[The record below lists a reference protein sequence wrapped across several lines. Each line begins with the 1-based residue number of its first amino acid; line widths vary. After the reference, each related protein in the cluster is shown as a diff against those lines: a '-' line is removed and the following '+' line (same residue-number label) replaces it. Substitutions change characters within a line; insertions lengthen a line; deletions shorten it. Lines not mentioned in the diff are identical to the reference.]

1 MFSTFVIGMRYN
13 PWVLTVEAFMQGLQ
27 DWYSAPHL
35 RPEPIFLL
43 ECWSIKSWMDPYIHS
58 VQGTSRPHVFR
69 FSCHEDDVQM
79 FTKDYHSS
87 ASSWMG
93 PYSFLNICPS
103 DSPLPLLPAQLDST
117 ILKDT
122 LSALTE
128 LNNAQAM
135 KKSYQDLVSIFNN
148 PPPDRL
154 TSDPFAWVYQ
164 YRHAQ
169 AEHLSDM
176 EPLDRPI
183 NASISLSGS
192 ATLEITTVK
201 PDDGA
206 IVAIAGEKGAVWL
219 GVVCRTTRACIFL
232 DWLDEGTDGSYH
244 LTTDPRT
251 SVSYNSLLCAD
262 VSLDLNNRMRPAL
275 RSRLLGLRKDW
286 PDPEEDTIHLSPTP
300 TDELQDPEPL
310 RRGKRR
316 R

>member
-13 PWVLTVEAFMQGLQ
+13 PQVLTVEAFMQGLQ

-43 ECWSIKSWMDPYIHS
+43 ECWSIKSWMDPYIRG
-58 VQGTSRPHVFR
+58 VQGTSRPHVLR

-93 PYSFLNICPS
+93 PYSFLNICPY

-128 LNNAQAM
+128 LNNAQ
-135 KKSYQDLVSIFNN
+135 DI
-148 PPPDRL
+148 
-154 TSDPFAWVYQ
+154 
-164 YRHAQ
+164 
-169 AEHLSDM
+169 
-176 EPLDRPI
+176 
-183 NASISLSGS
+183 
-192 ATLEITTVK
+192 
-201 PDDGA
+201 
-206 IVAIAGEKGAVWL
+206 
-219 GVVCRTTRACIFL
+219 CI
-232 DWLDEGTDGSYH
+232 
-244 LTTDPRT
+244 
-251 SVSYNSLLCAD
+251 
-262 VSLDLNNRMRPAL
+262 SLDLNNCMRPAL
-275 RSRLLGLRKDW
+275 RSCLLGVHKDW